1 MMKSSNLKVLVADN
15 QPSVLRMYTKA
26 LGQLGHGV
34 DTAGDLRSV
43 QSYLDAAPYQI
54 LIIDLGLVGADLE
67 ETLRTFKATYPE
79 MKTIAV
85 CDSTSI
91 SGAVTAIKAGCEE
104 YLAKPI
110 SMLTLE
116 KTLIKI
122 SKADNVLSIEARKPK
137 ASSKPQGAA
146 SFIGES
152 LPMQAVQQT
161 VDSFARSTA
170 PVLITGESGTGKE
183 VCAAELHRLSERKD
197 RPFIAI
203 NCAALPSDLM
213 ESELF
218 GHVKGAFTGA
228 ATERAGA
235 AFSAHGGTLFLDEIG
250 EMDIT
255 LQAKLLRFLQ
265 TGEIKRVGSDKT
277 QTVDVRVIC
286 ATNRNLPLEIQRG
299 NFREDLFYRLNV
311 LSIEMP
317 ALRERG
323 NDIVVL
329 ANYFYDQF
337 VEMEG
342 GAGGGLTPS
351 AVMALV
357 EHNWP
362 GNVRELQ
369 NVIRRG
375 VVMSGGS
382 ALDASDL
389 MGFKTTTSNIHPFK
403 TPTEAPLVE
412 ATPATTSLIDILRPF
427 VDIEREIV
435 ERVIQL
441 KGGSLP
447 KAAAALALSPSTL
460 YRKREAWV
468 ANVAAI

>member
-1 MMKSSNLKVLVADN
+1 MVKSSSLKILVADN
-15 QPSVLRMYTKA
+15 QPSIVRVYAKA
-26 LGQLGHGV
+26 LGQLGHSM
-34 DTAGDLRSV
+34 DTATDLRVV
-43 QSYLDAAPYQI
+43 QSYLNTSLYDILIFDLSLAGDAAE
-54 LIIDLGLVGADLE
+54 AA
-67 ETLRTFKATYPE
+67 LRSFKTSHPK
-79 MKTIAV
+79 MKIVAV
-85 CDSTSI
+85 CDSSSI
-91 SGAVTAIKAGCEE
+91 SGAVAAIKAGSEE
-104 YLAKPI
+104 YLSKPI
-110 SMLTLE
+110 SILTLE
-116 KTLIKI
+116 KTLLKL
-122 SKADNVLSIEARKPK
+122 SRPENVLSIEARQKK
-137 ASSKPQGAA
+137 TAHKTSGEV

-152 LPMQAVQQT
+152 AAMQAVQKT
-161 VDSFARSTA
+161 VASFASSTA

-183 VCAAELHRLSERKD
+183 VCAAELHRLSERSD
-197 RPFIAI
+197 RPFVAI

-213 ESELF
+213 ESEIF

-228 ATERAGA
+228 ASDRAGA

-265 TGEIKRVGSDKT
+265 TGEIKPVGSDKV

-286 ATNRNLPLEIQRG
+286 ATNRELNLEIERG

-311 LSIEMP
+311 LSVKMP

-329 ANYFYDQF
+329 AQHFYDEF
-337 VEMEG
+337 VALEG
-342 GAGGGLTPS
+342 GQGGGLTRS
-351 AVMALV
+351 AIMALV

-369 NVIRRG
+369 NIIRRG
-375 VVMSGGS
+375 VVLSGGGT
-382 ALDASDL
+382 LDASAL
-389 MGFKTTTSNIHPFK
+389 VGFDRVTSNIHPFK
-403 TPTEAPLVE
+403 S
-412 ATPATTSLIDILRPF
+412 ATTACIGDNDTTTTRLIDVLRPLA
-427 VDIEREIV
+427 DIEREIV

-460 YRKREAWV
+460 YRKREAWT
-468 ANVAAI
+468 AQLAAL